1 MAFEIY
7 SPGDTLS
14 HIQHKRKDYQQSGII
29 QVWIDL
35 DTRLVELSYPDRP
48 LQYFQEDQAL
58 VIDRLPDF
66 SPDLKSLFS
75 V

>member
-29 QVWIDL
+29 QVWIDP
-35 DTRLVELSYPDRP
+35 DKPQVELIHPDRP

-58 VIDRLPDF
+58 VIDKLPDF